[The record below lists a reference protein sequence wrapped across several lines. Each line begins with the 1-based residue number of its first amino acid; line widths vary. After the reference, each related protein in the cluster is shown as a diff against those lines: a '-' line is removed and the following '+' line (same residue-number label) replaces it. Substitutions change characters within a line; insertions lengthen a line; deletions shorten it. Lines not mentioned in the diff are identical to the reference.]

1 MARDRIIC
9 GIDIGSSKIT
19 TIIATIGQDT
29 QVVNVIGVSTAHS
42 KGMRKGQVVNID
54 EIVTAITENLEAA
67 ERMAGCTVSSCYVSV
82 GGSHIASQNSHG
94 VVAVSQPDHEI
105 GEDDVRRVIEA
116 ARAISLPSSRETVHV
131 IPRWF
136 VVDGQEGIADPI
148 GMTGI
153 RLEVD
158 THIISGSTT
167 SMRNLAKGV
176 GEVGV
181 DVDGLVFSGLASAE
195 AVLSDTE
202 KELGVIVVDIG
213 GGTTDICMYVE
224 GALAY
229 SSVLPVGAKN
239 ITNDIAIGLRI
250 SLDSAEKIK
259 ISLSAPP
266 KYAVGIDEEIPVS
279 SHHIDDKRRREDE
292 IDLTNLG
299 LQEEIKSASK
309 KTLVDGII
317 RPRLDQIFEYVGL
330 EIKRS
335 GLATQT
341 PAGLVLTGGG
351 SQTVGIV
358 ESAKKEL
365 ALPVRIGVPTGI
377 SGLVDEILSPAY
389 ATGVGLVLYGART
402 QHEEKSRNVIPRV
415 GNMQFKGLLSRG
427 LDLLKSLLP

>member
-1 MARDRIIC
+1 MARDRIVC

-19 TIIATIGQDT
+19 TVIATVVQDT
-29 QVVNVIGVSTAHS
+29 QAVNVIGVSTIHS

-54 EIVTAITENLEAA
+54 EIVSAITENLEAA
-67 ERMAGCTVSSCYVSV
+67 ERMAGCTVSSCYVSI

-167 SMRNLAKGV
+167 SMRNLAKAV

-266 KYAVGIDEEIPVS
+266 KYAVGIDEEVAIP
-279 SHHIDDKRRREDE
+279 SHHADDKRRREDE

-335 GLATQT
+335 GLVGQT

-365 ALPVRIGVPTGI
+365 ALPVRIGTPTGL

-389 ATGVGLVLYGART
+389 ATSAGLVVYGART

-415 GNMQFKGLLSRG
+415 GNIQFKGLLSRG
-427 LDLLKSLLP
+427 MDLLKSLLP